1 MSMDSRHE
9 LAQSASRAD
18 LRGLEEALR
27 GAVME
32 AHVSALNELD
42 VACRRSGEKHWPRS
56 LAMACNFTSNL
67 ARNRNRNLRPCE
79 GVAYLLA
86 A

>member
-1 MSMDSRHE
+1 MHSRQDFAH
-9 LAQSASRAD
+9 SASRAD

-32 AHVSALNELD
+32 AHVSALNEID
-42 VACRRSGEKHWPRS
+42 VACRRSGDEHWPRS
-56 LAMACNFTSNL
+56 LAMVCNFTSNL
-67 ARNRNRNLRPCE
+67 ARNRNRNVRPCE